1 MGRNK
6 YRDYHTILGNISL
19 RNILTS
25 NNLHIQN
32 IDMEWINR
40 TRVIKVAL
48 IVVAILLGVASLIF
62 SNYLV
67 RDLER
72 EEATRME
79 IWTEAMRTFNNAD
92 ENTDLN
98 LVLTVIKGNNTI
110 PVIVLDDKGGIDNY
124 SNMRIHGADTLGY
137 LMRQAASMR
146 EAGNIIRM
154 DMNEPG
160 RYYDVCYDDSLMLK
174 RLAAYPYV
182 QFGVFI
188 IFLLVALFALLSMKR
203 SEQNR
208 VWVGLSK
215 ETAHQLGTPISSL
228 MAWTE
233 MLQSTYP
240 EDELIPEM
248 GKDVKRL
255 EVIAERFSKIGS
267 LPETTPENLG
277 EALHRVVDYIDRRS
291 SDRVT
296 IRCVVPERPIIVRM
310 CSPLFEWVIENLCK
324 NAIDAMDG
332 EGSIT
337 LHVASTDERVYIDVT
352 DTGKGIQKN
361 HFNSIFSP
369 GFTTKKRGWGLGL
382 SLARRIIESYHKG
395 RIYVKHS
402 ELNKGTTF
410 RIELRK

>member
-1 MGRNK
+1 
-6 YRDYHTILGNISL
+6 
-19 RNILTS
+19 
-25 NNLHIQN
+25 
-32 IDMEWINR
+32 MEWINR
-40 TRVIKVAL
+40 TRAIKIAL
-48 IVVAILLGVASLIF
+48 IIIAILLGVASLIF
-62 SNYLV
+62 SNFLV

-72 EEATRME
+72 EEATRMA

-98 LVLTVIKGNNTI
+98 LVLTVITGNNTI
-110 PVIVLDDKGGIDNY
+110 PVIVLDDKGGIDSY

-137 LMRQAASMR
+137 LMRQAAAMR
-146 EAGNIIRM
+146 EAGNMIRM
-154 DMNEPG
+154 DMDEPG
-160 RYYDVCYDDSLMLK
+160 RYFDVCYDDSLMLK
-174 RLAAYPYV
+174 RLGAYPYV
-182 QFGVFI
+182 QFGVFT

-233 MLQSTYP
+233 ILRTTYP
-240 EDELIPEM
+240 EDDLIPEM
-248 GKDVKRL
+248 GKDVHRL
-255 EVIAERFSKIGS
+255 EIIAERFSKIGS
-267 LPETTPENLG
+267 QPETTPENLG
-277 EALHRVVDYIDRRS
+277 EALQRVVDYIGRRTS
-291 SDRVT
+291 EHIT
-296 IRCVVPERPIIVRM
+296 ITLHRSERPVIVRM
-310 CSPLFEWVIENLCK
+310 CSPLFEGVIENLCK

-332 EGSIT
+332 EGSINIHMT
-337 LHVASTDERVYIDVT
+337 ETDERVYIDIE
-352 DTGKGIQKN
+352 DTGKGIQKS
-361 HFNSIFSP
+361 HFSTVFSP

-382 SLARRIIESYHKG
+382 SLAKRIIESYHKG

>member
-1 MGRNK
+1 
-6 YRDYHTILGNISL
+6 
-19 RNILTS
+19 
-25 NNLHIQN
+25 
-32 IDMEWINR
+32 MEWINR
-40 TRVIKVAL
+40 TRAVKVML
-48 IVVAILLGVASLIF
+48 LVVAILLGVASLVF

-67 RDLER
+67 RDLED

-79 IWTEAMRTFNNAD
+79 IWTEAMRALNNAD

-110 PVIVLDDKGGIDNY
+110 PVIVLDDKGGIEIY
-124 SNMRIHGADTLGY
+124 SNVRIHGTDTLGY
-137 LMRQAASMR
+137 LMRQAAAMR

-160 RYYDVCYDDSLMLK
+160 RFYDVCYDDSLMLK
-174 RLAAYPYV
+174 RLGAYPYV
-182 QFGVFI
+182 QFGAFVV
-188 IFLLVALFALLSMKR
+188 FLLVALFALLSMKR

-233 MLQSTYP
+233 ILQTNYP
-240 EDELIPEM
+240 DDELLPEM

-255 EVIAERFSKIGS
+255 EIIAERFSKIGS
-267 LPETTPENLG
+267 LPETSPENLN
-277 EALHRVVDYIDRRS
+277 EALSRVVDYISRRS
-291 SDRVT
+291 SEHVT
-296 IRCVVPERPIIVRM
+296 IRCSMPERPITVRM

-324 NAIDAMDG
+324 NAIDAMNG
-332 EGSIT
+332 EGDIT
-337 LHVASTDERVYIDVT
+337 LQVLQNDDRVYIDVT
-352 DTGKGIQKN
+352 DTGKGIQKS
-361 HFNSIFSP
+361 HFNSVFSP

-382 SLARRIIESYHKG
+382 SLAKRIIESYHKG

-410 RIELRK
+410 RIELHR